1 MFSSILRKN
10 SLLINDNMKEY
21 LRKQHNIYTHNI
33 IEKQKN
39 KNLPIDVDKY
49 IKKDFKD
56 SEEYCDNILVNCNYI
71 IPNNQVLQIY
81 RIPFL
86 VFWGFAVYP
95 IYLYFR
101 YKKA

>member
-21 LRKQHNIYTHNI
+21 LRKQHNIYTHKI

-39 KNLPIDVDKY
+39 KNLSIDVDKY

-56 SEEYCDNILVNCNYI
+56 S
-71 IPNNQVLQIY
+71 
-81 RIPFL
+81 
-86 VFWGFAVYP
+86 
-95 IYLYFR
+95 
-101 YKKA
+101 

>member
-10 SLLINDNMKEY
+10 RLLINDNMKEY

-39 KNLPIDVDKY
+39 KNLPIDIDKY

-56 SEEYCDNILVNCNYI
+56 SDEDYDNKLVDYDSI

-81 RIPFL
+81 RFPFL
-86 VFWGFAVYP
+86 AFWGFAMYP

-101 YKKA
+101 YKKP